1 MTVAGGEFFQ
11 KLKFSNEEIQ
21 KRFDGARR
29 DLEIAAKD
37 PFSEVRFTY
46 GYQALIKT
54 GTALLAREGLKVRS
68 IPGHH
73 VKILERMSE
82 ILKDPDILALGNG
95 MRMKRNQDLYGGG
108 ELITEKE
115 ATDYVAFVRKVFKL
129 AEEKKLKL

>member
-129 AEEKKLKL
+129 AEEKKPKL

>member
-1 MTVAGGEFFQ
+1 MTATGGEFFQ
-11 KLKFSNEEIQ
+11 KLRFTGEEIG
-21 KRFDGARR
+21 KRFDGARH

-37 PFSEVRFTY
+37 PFPEVRFTY
-46 GYQALIKT
+46 GYQALLKT
-54 GTALLAREGLKVRS
+54 GVALLAQEGLKVRS

-82 ILKDPDILALGNG
+82 ILKDPDILVLGNG

-115 ATDYVAFVRKVFKL
+115 AADYLVFVQKVFQK
-129 AEEKKLKL
+129 AEDGRL